1 MPVPEV
7 LVNRWSNG
15 LAPGD
20 PLPNIDHRKT
30 LCTVAQSPREASLHR
45 RRRTALVLT
54 AVIAAAAPALTA
66 CGNEAHPGA
75 AAVVGG
81 QRITVAQLQSRVN
94 EVRTAQRSAVQ
105 NQAQYERAIA
115 TTGGLTR
122 ETLYGMVFDQV
133 VHRAAQDA
141 GVTVTRKDIQDM
153 RAYRPAGGRRQGP
166 GGDLAGPV
174 RRPPEAPRREPPPP
188 GGGPQTRRE
197 TRHRHHPARLLEG
210 PLQRL
215 QGTPRRPQPALRHVG
230 CDQEQQG
237 GREDAL
243 GAGGH
248 GGGDSAVGVSGGLAY
263 VTGVAGVTVRRA
275 RQAGARKV

>member
-1 MPVPEV
+1 M
-7 LVNRWSNG
+7 
-15 LAPGD
+15 
-20 PLPNIDHRKT
+20 
-30 LCTVAQSPREASLHR
+30 HR

-153 RAYRPAGGRRQGP
+153 RAGLAQQAGGSKALEATW
-166 GGDLAGPV
+166 LAQYGV
-174 RRPPEAPRREPPPP
+174 PPK
-188 GGGPQTRRE
+188 
-197 TRHRHHPARLLEG
+197 RLDENL
-210 PLQRL
+210 RL
-215 QGTPRRPQPALRHVG
+215 QVEGRKLAAKLGTDTTQPAFWKALSNASKELHVDLNPRYG
-230 CDQEQQG
+230 TWDVTKSSRVDAKTPWVREVTAAGTQQ
-237 GREDAL
+237 
-243 GAGGH
+243 
-248 GGGDSAVGVSGGLAY
+248 SA
-263 VTGVAGVTVRRA
+263 
-275 RQAGARKV
+275 